1 MKKGVLVPGLLVFVV
16 SFLLLGCGG
25 EPTKQLTEA
34 KDALEKAR
42 QAEADKYAPD
52 LFSQAENSIAEAENL
67 IGQKKYGEAKQ
78 MLMDAKAVADRAALQ
93 AVTNKDNTK
102 TEVEDYLAAINGA
115 MSQLKET
122 QDLAKQWGIPKKQ
135 RELTEETAT
144 WDENLKKAQAEYDA
158 GNYYSAKEIAAQI
171 HKETTDKESELREL
185 IMAKQK

>member
-1 MKKGVLVPGLLVFVV
+1 MKRGVLVPGLLVFLV

-34 KDALEKAR
+34 KDALERAR
-42 QAEADKYAPD
+42 QAEADKYAPS

-78 MLMDAKAVADRAALQ
+78 MLMDAASVANQAASQ

-102 TEVEDYLAAINGA
+102 TEVEDYMAAINGA

-135 RELTEETAT
+135 RELTEQMAT
-144 WDENLKKAQAEYDA
+144 WEENLEQAQAQYDA
-158 GNYYSAKEIAAQI
+158 GNYYSAKELAAQI
-171 HKETTDKESELREL
+171 HKEATDKESELREL